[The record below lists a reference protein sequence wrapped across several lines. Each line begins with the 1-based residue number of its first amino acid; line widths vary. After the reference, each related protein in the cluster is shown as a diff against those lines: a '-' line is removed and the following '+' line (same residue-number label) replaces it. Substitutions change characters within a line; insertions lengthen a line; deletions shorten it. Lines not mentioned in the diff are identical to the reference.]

1 MTALEAISTFLLLW
15 SRCNT
20 KSYEWWVAS
29 TDRGKTFVGIPS
41 VIWYPTAFSIALG
54 LSVGLTSF
62 SCEAGESP
70 LWRHAPSSLMFER
83 LPVSEPIGP
92 VISSI
97 PSSSTWLTDINI
109 RSHAAT
115 NFVTV
120 RQLDQEWKSFNPRRA
135 SGRAFQSASLE
146 TILASDGWELAAWSK
161 ESYVASAAE
170 GALYAINSYKSRS
183 QLPEQQLMD
192 LKTSITGLNRIG
204 IRLAKTLTWDLAQQ
218 KNDWRVRLT
227 GSINMFSLQR
237 FTMFSSWGT
246 LLVNSDV
253 YRFDASA
260 IRHDSSRSFDGFGS
274 VDSKGSGFSSDVG
287 LMVEGGKDFF
297 LNVSFFD
304 FLSAA
309 RIQNVAT
316 ESARFDSNVRAKDS
330 DGYLLLRPSITGQL
344 SGNDLKIR
352 SLQNTSILTGWRVPY
367 ATSFGNMILGARLE
381 RLAPISLNTIWISL
395 PLQNE
400 CYAEVDKELN
410 FGSFGIGFRCSWVK
424 AIVRS
429 SSVDFGSA
437 TSLGLA
443 LSINKSW

>member
-1 MTALEAISTFLLLW
+1 MPRHKRLARVFSPVAIVVL
-15 SRCNT
+15 
-20 KSYEWWVAS
+20 
-29 TDRGKTFVGIPS
+29 
-41 VIWYPTAFSIALG
+41 
-54 LSVGLTSF
+54 GLTSL

-70 LWRHAPSSLMFER
+70 VWRHAPLSLMFER

-92 VISSI
+92 VISSV
-97 PSSSTWLTDINI
+97 PSSRTWLTDITVRAN
-109 RSHAAT
+109 AAT
-115 NFVTV
+115 DFVSL
-120 RQLDQEWKSFNPRRA
+120 RQLDQEWKSFSPQRA

-146 TILASDGWELAAWSK
+146 TSLASDGWELAAWSK

-192 LKTSITGLNRIG
+192 LKTSITRLNRIG
-204 IRLAKTLTWDLAQQ
+204 VRLAKTLAWDLAQQ
-218 KNDWRVRLT
+218 KNDWRLRLT

-246 LLVNSDV
+246 LLVNSDD

-260 IRHDSSRSFDGFGS
+260 IRHDSSRSFNGFGS
-274 VDSKGSGFSSDVG
+274 ADSKGSGFSSDVG

-297 LNVSFFD
+297 LNVSFVD

-400 CYAEVDKELN
+400 CYAELDKELN
-410 FGSFGIGFRCSWVK
+410 FGSFGIGFRCSWIK